1 MRRRNCSR
9 CGRIWCGWE
18 EGEKLLTD
26 GVEAWK
32 NALAWWDTPAVL
44 DFYSRREKDYL
55 PYTNEFYRES
65 WEQAIADWWR
75 ARSGNR

>member
-1 MRRRNCSR
+1 VRRRNCSR

-55 PYTNEFYRES
+55 PYSNEVLGAGDCRLVAG
-65 WEQAIADWWR
+65 AIR
-75 ARSGNR
+75 